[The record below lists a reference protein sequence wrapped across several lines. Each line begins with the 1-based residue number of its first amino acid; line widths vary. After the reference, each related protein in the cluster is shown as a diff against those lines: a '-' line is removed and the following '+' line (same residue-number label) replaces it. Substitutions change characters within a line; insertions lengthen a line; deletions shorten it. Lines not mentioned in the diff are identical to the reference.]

1 MSETFLILIIVLM
14 VLGFGGVF
22 VFIFWQRNSEHNKKQ
37 LDEKQGQAIDELRMK
52 FAEITGFLKEMSG
65 SVKGTSQTMQNQMQS
80 FTREATQIREDL
92 KQVQSVVKDV
102 STFQEIFKSPKL
114 RGQWGEASL
123 EHILGQHFP
132 QELFQRQYLFS
143 SGEQV
148 DAILK
153 LPDGRILSIDSK
165 FPSENFGK
173 MINTASE
180 TEKAFY
186 KKTFLE
192 DVKTKITEIAAKYIL
207 PSENTV
213 DFALMYIPA
222 EAIYYEIINNI
233 GKEVDIASYAWSKK
247 VILTSPNTIYLALR
261 TIEHWFRDTQ
271 VSRQTQ
277 EILKRLAK
285 VHQDAE
291 KLMDDFRKLGSHLK
305 NASSAYGDS
314 EKRLSTLDE
323 RVEKLVEIGE
333 AKKLKKGDIPD
344 N

>member
-1 MSETFLILIIVLM
+1 MNDGILILMIVLI

-22 VFIFWQRNSEHNKKQ
+22 LFFFLQKNSEKNKKQ
-37 LDEKQGQAIDELRMK
+37 TEEKQGQAIEDLRMK
-52 FAEITGFLKEMSG
+52 FAEITGVLKEMSG
-65 SVKGTSQTMQNQMQS
+65 SAKGTSQAMQSQMQS

-123 EHILGQHFP
+123 EHILSQHFP
-132 QELFQRQYLFS
+132 PELCQRQYLFS

-148 DAILK
+148 DAVLK
-153 LPDGRILSIDSK
+153 LPDGKILSIDSK
-165 FPSENFGK
+165 FPSDNFEK
-173 MINTASE
+173 MVNANTE
-180 TEKAFY
+180 TEKNFF
-186 KKTFLE
+186 KKAFLE
-192 DVKTKITEIAAKYIL
+192 DVKMRINEIATKYIL
-207 PSENTV
+207 PSENTI

-233 GKEVDIASYAWSKK
+233 SKEIDIASYAWSKK

-271 VSRQTQ
+271 VTRQTQ
-277 EILKRLAK
+277 DILKRLAK
-285 VHQDAE
+285 VHQDSE

-314 EKRLSTLDE
+314 EKRLSILDE
-323 RVEKLVEIGE
+323 RVEKLIDTGEISATKRITGG
-333 AKKLKKGDIPD
+333 K
-344 N
+344 